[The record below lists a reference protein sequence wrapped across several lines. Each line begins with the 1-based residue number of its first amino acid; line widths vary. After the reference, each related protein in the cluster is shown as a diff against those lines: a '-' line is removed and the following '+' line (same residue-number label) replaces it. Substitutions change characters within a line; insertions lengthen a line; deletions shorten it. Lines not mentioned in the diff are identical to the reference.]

1 MMQGTANEEHAVILD
16 ILPNGYPFDTRPV
29 HRKTAIVQAIGKKF
43 FTLLELVPKKEATLQ
58 LNEEV
63 YIGEGK
69 RDKIHHILGKIQLD
83 KLTETAKVELDV
95 LLKDLV
101 EKNEQKF
108 VAFFNNA
115 SPINARRHQIELL
128 PGIGKKHMWEIL
140 EIRKEKQFESLHD
153 IKERVKLL
161 PDPEKIIIKRILMEL
176 NNEDKYRL
184 FVGIA

>member
-1 MMQGTANEEHAVILD
+1 MMQGTAKEEHAVILD

-108 VAFFNNA
+108 VA
-115 SPINARRHQIELL
+115 
-128 PGIGKKHMWEIL
+128 
-140 EIRKEKQFESLHD
+140 
-153 IKERVKLL
+153 
-161 PDPEKIIIKRILMEL
+161 
-176 NNEDKYRL
+176 
-184 FVGIA
+184 

>member
-1 MMQGTANEEHAVILD
+1 M
-16 ILPNGYPFDTRPV
+16 
-29 HRKTAIVQAIGKKF
+29 
-43 FTLLELVPKKEATLQ
+43 
-58 LNEEV
+58 
-63 YIGEGK
+63 
-69 RDKIHHILGKIQLD
+69 
-83 KLTETAKVELDV
+83 
-95 LLKDLV
+95 
-101 EKNEQKF
+101 
-108 VAFFNNA
+108 
-115 SPINARRHQIELL
+115 L